1 MASGGQGYV
10 TATECEQFGTACVV
24 LGGGRARKEDA
35 IDPAVGLIVHKK
47 IGDLVRQGETV
58 CTLHYN
64 DAERLDEARRL
75 VETAYRFA
83 PEPPMPRPLV
93 RRVWESNRSAR

>member
-1 MASGGQGYV
+1 M
-10 TATECEQFGTACVV
+10 V
-24 LGGGRARKEDA
+24 LGGGRAKKEDA
-35 IDPAVGLIVHKK
+35 IDPAVGLIVHRK
-47 IGDLVRQGETV
+47 IGDVVRRGETL

-83 PEPPMPRPLV
+83 SEPPSPRPLV
-93 RRVWESNRSAR
+93 RRVLGA